1 MIFPSAFRVTTG
13 QRLELRTISSSAVA
27 LRAYARLIYDD
38 GEESLLAVSEIT
50 TSASRVQESSFSPTF
65 ALRPGWVTF
74 ASVDVVTAG
83 IKRGQVFVR
92 LSMDPTGSILL
103 EDYAYQNHS
112 SSLGVYRESGP
123 AGGDG
128 YLETVTV
135 KAEGA
140 PDSDT
145 FYTLALSNMIRKIH
159 GYVWYYKAS
168 ATAASR
174 IMDVILHTPLRTT
187 PTGFTVANSA
197 PWEAAAV
204 TLTASQEGTKYA
216 DGVRQGD
223 NTNGS
228 IATKNTN
235 TDWAPFPYWADE
247 SDTAQLVFSLTAEQS
262 NDLDVIYSRVE
273 SWLVM

>member
-13 QRLELRTISSSAVA
+13 QRLELRTISSTAVRI
-27 LRAYARLIYDD
+27 RAFARLTYDD
-38 GEESLLAVSEIT
+38 GEESLLTVSEIT
-50 TSASRVQESSFSPTF
+50 TNSGRVQESAYSPTF
-65 ALRPGWVTF
+65 ALKPGWCSF
-74 ASVDVVTAG
+74 ASVDVLTSG

-112 SSLGVYRESGP
+112 SALGVYRESGP

-128 YLETVTV
+128 YLETFVV

-140 PDSDT
+140 PNADT
-145 FYTLALSNMIRKIH
+145 TFLLALSNMTRKVH
-159 GYVWYYKAS
+159 GYIWYYNAS
-168 ATAASR
+168 ATSASR
-174 IMDVILHTPLRTT
+174 ILNVSLRTPLRE
-187 PTGFTVANSA
+187 PPSGFADANSH
-197 PWEAAAV
+197 PWEASSV
-204 TLTASQEGTKYA
+204 TLTASQQGTKYA
-216 DGVRQGD
+216 DGVKQGD
-223 NTNGS
+223 NTNGT

-247 SDTAQLVFSLTAEQS
+247 SDTAELLFAMTAEQS
-262 NDLDVIYSRVE
+262 NDVDAIYARVE